1 MLRGKLQPM
10 SRLRELPVDGPI
22 TVPSLPL
29 PPVPKP
35 VQQATPPAKPRSAAE
50 KYIAERTSKRA
61 KGFDIPNH
69 RGYTES
75 DKGAALFA
83 GTRQIEGETL
93 ALLKRDEEIIVL
105 PVDAAT
111 ARRLKRYA
119 LGDAV
124 TVNGKGAV
132 TKKGRSR

>member
-1 MLRGKLQPM
+1 
-10 SRLRELPVDGPI
+10 
-22 TVPSLPL
+22 
-29 PPVPKP
+29 
-35 VQQATPPAKPRSAAE
+35 
-50 KYIAERTSKRA
+50 
-61 KGFDIPNH
+61 
-69 RGYTES
+69 
-75 DKGAALFA
+75 LFA

-111 ARRLKRYA
+111 ARRIKRYS

-124 TVNGKGAV
+124 TLNDKGAV

>member
-1 MLRGKLQPM
+1 MPAQP
-10 SRLRELPVDGPI
+10 
-22 TVPSLPL
+22 
-29 PPVPKP
+29 K
-35 VQQATPPAKPRSAAE
+35 SAAD

-69 RGYTES
+69 RRYTQD

-111 ARRLKRYA
+111 ARRIKRYS

-124 TVNGKGAV
+124 TVNDKGAV

>member
-1 MLRGKLQPM
+1 M
-10 SRLRELPVDGPI
+10 SKIRELPVDGPI
-22 TVPSLPL
+22 SVPGMPRPTMPKLASEQNVAALP
-29 PPVPKP
+29 K
-35 VQQATPPAKPRSAAE
+35 SAAD
-50 KYIAERTSKRA
+50 KYIAERTAKRA

-69 RGYTES
+69 RRYTQD

-111 ARRLKRYA
+111 ARRIKRYS

-124 TVNGKGAV
+124 TLNDKGAL

>member
-1 MLRGKLQPM
+1 M
-10 SRLRELPVDGPI
+10 SKIRELPVDGPI
-22 TVPSLPL
+22 SVPGMPR
-29 PPVPKP
+29 PPMPTPAPEKTMPAQPK
-35 VQQATPPAKPRSAAE
+35 SAAD

-69 RGYTES
+69 RRYTQD

-111 ARRLKRYA
+111 ARRIKRYS

-124 TVNGKGAV
+124 TLNDKGAV